1 MPNASKLV
9 KMGQAQHMGKWEAH
23 TAMIRLVTQ
32 LRERLDEVGALTG
45 ADETAIDD
53 VVYTFLS
60 QLPSKVADEV
70 RQG

>member
-1 MPNASKLV
+1 
-9 KMGQAQHMGKWEAH
+9 
-23 TAMIRLVTQ
+23 MIRLVTQ